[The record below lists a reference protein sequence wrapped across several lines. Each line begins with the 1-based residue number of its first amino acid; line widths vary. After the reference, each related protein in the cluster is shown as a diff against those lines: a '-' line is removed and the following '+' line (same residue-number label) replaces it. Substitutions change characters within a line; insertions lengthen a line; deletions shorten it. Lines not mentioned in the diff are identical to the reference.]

1 MMARLLLLL
10 PLLAAALLLG
20 SCGTP
25 KSYYFLTPAGPAPTR
40 AGTAIGI
47 GPVMVADYLDRPNLV
62 YQQGSN
68 RLALADSHRWA
79 GDLEDNIAS
88 VLATNIGRRENT
100 GDVRVYPWS
109 HDGDLRYQVTVDV
122 RQFHGTANGDAF
134 IDAAWRVY
142 SLPDR
147 RQVVSRSWAAT
158 EPLAAD
164 GYDELAASLSRLLD
178 RLAAEIAA
186 TL

>member
-1 MMARLLLLL
+1 MARHLQILPVLLGT
-10 PLLAAALLLG
+10 LLAC
-20 SCGTP
+20 SCGAP
-25 KSYYFLTPAGPAPTR
+25 RSYYFLTPAGPAPIR

-47 GPVMVADYLDRPNLV
+47 GPVVVADYLDRPNLV
-62 YQQGSN
+62 YQEGGN

-79 GDLEDNIAS
+79 GDLEDNIAA
-88 VLATNIGRRENT
+88 VLATNVGRRANT

-109 HDGDLRYQVTVDV
+109 HDGDLRHQVTVDV
-122 RQFHGTANGDAF
+122 RQFHGTANGEAV
-134 IDAAWRVY
+134 IDVAWRVY

-147 RQVVSRSWAAT
+147 RQTVSRSWAAT

-164 GYDELAASLSRLLD
+164 GYDALAGALSRLLD
-178 RLAAEIAA
+178 RLSAEIAA